1 MNEAPKKEDLQA
13 KRELAQG
20 AEELMANKAFTQ
32 AILLARQ
39 HLVEQ
44 LIDGTEAD
52 LVGFQ
57 AQLRALRSIPTELTV
72 LMTDYRMA
80 LSRQKT
86 QG

>member
-1 MNEAPKKEDLQA
+1 MNEAPKKDDLQA

-44 LIDGTEAD
+44 FIDGAEAE

-86 QG
+86 HG

>member
-86 QG
+86 HG